1 MNSFLKKLFLFTY
14 FSISLCYSQD
24 VKNQFDIKKDSLLN
38 SGVELLIEYKMGSG
52 DNMIT
57 LTATDCID
65 FETKYLFWIIKNN
78 CFSQKYSECT
88 FIEKNKLTD
97 CQRLM
102 AVYNN
107 LDDIKESEVLPVTME
122 NGEYIEFVHEDSWD
136 YNVYTKG
143 DYFYKSIGKPTWEMK
158 YSSDKKENVNY
169 EKNHKS
175 KIKLLIDLQK
185 ELSN

>member
-122 NGEYIEFVHEDSWD
+122 NILNLCTKIVGTTMYILKVTIFINQSE
-136 YNVYTKG
+136 NRL
-143 DYFYKSIGKPTWEMK
+143 GK
-158 YSSDKKENVNY
+158 
-169 EKNHKS
+169 
-175 KIKLLIDLQK
+175 
-185 ELSN
+185 